1 MNDAVGHL
9 HREHSFDDEEYS
21 PRLQGTQEIAPI
33 DSEIDPGSQL
43 LQLFVPIVDAYV
55 PIPHAVHTLEPDK
68 EENPFA
74 QLLQKLDF
82 FDENWPAWQTV
93 QTEAPKLE
101 MEPRPQSVQLVELI
115 VGLYVPLVH
124 TEQTVLSVPTEY
136 VPFLQAEQDFDFLT
150 AE

>member
-1 MNDAVGHL
+1 
-9 HREHSFDDEEYS
+9 
-21 PRLQGTQEIAPI
+21 
-33 DSEIDPGSQL
+33 
-43 LQLFVPIVDAYV
+43 
-55 PIPHAVHTLEPDK
+55 
-68 EENPFA
+68 
-74 QLLQKLDF
+74 
-82 FDENWPAWQTV
+82 
-93 QTEAPKLE
+93 